1 MPEQELPT
9 RGQLERSLSQNI
21 QGLYRQQLG
30 HQPSRVTCNLIG
42 EQLTVIIED
51 AITQPELFLMEKGK
65 EELTEE
71 VRLNLEDFLKGSL
84 KTLVK
89 DIIGVEVIDLLSDTT
104 LETGRSA
111 VIAVL
116 ASKPKLRRKSSDS
129 EIS

>member
-9 RGQLERSLSQNI
+9 RGQLERSLSQKI

-30 HQPSRVTCNLIG
+30 HQPSKISCNLSG
-42 EQLTVIIED
+42 EQLTILIEN
-51 AITQPELFLMEKGK
+51 AVTQPEQFLLEKGK

-71 VRLNLEDFLKGSL
+71 VRSNLEDVLESSL
-84 KTLVK
+84 KTLIK
-89 DIIGVEVIDLLSDTT
+89 DIVGVEVIDLLSDTT

-116 ASKPKLRRKSSDS
+116 ASKPQLRSKFSD
-129 EIS
+129 